1 MKKIDDPVLYFQNQ
15 VDQWQEEMDRECNAA
30 NRATCADLR
39 NEAAKLN
46 AQFQRILY
54 AYQEQGA
61 GLTLASGHNHCVV
74 LPDASEPGRFRYQT
88 FHETGFTGHTTRD
101 TVEAVLLE
109 AFRDGFRNIDQ
120 TDALERFSKTP
131 EWEKGSL
138 INDLVRKV
146 NCGQLTHSQAN
157 EQYEA
162 GLARIFPSANASADQ
177 TIQ

>member
-1 MKKIDDPVLYFQNQ
+1 MKTNNDPVLYFQNQ
-15 VDQWQEEMDRECNAA
+15 VDLWQEEMDKESNEA

-46 AQFQRILY
+46 AKFQRILY

-61 GLTLASGHNHCVV
+61 GLTLVSEYNHCVV

-88 FHETGFTGHTTRD
+88 FNESGFTGHTTRD

-109 AFRDGFRNIDQ
+109 AFRDGFREIDDS
-120 TDALERFSKTP
+120 DALERFSQTP

-138 INDLVRKV
+138 INDLVRRV
-146 NCGQLTHSQAN
+146 NVGELTHSQAN

-162 GLARIFPSANASADQ
+162 GLARIYATSSTSSDQ
-177 TIQ
+177 AIQ